1 MSSVV
6 GGGAVQDDAAPGS
19 ASVQGSASTQ
29 GTAPIQSSAST
40 ADNASAPGSAVRSG
54 GAANGSVKAGAG
66 AVLVLLNLPVPDDQR
81 AWSQAEALRD
91 DGVAVTVVCPAIHD
105 IAPGKK
111 RIDGI
116 DVVYYASFEGTGK
129 LATVLEGVWTATS
142 AARAARRALASMRG
156 TPRTLQVGNPPDLLF
171 GLLRWARRRGCTT
184 VYDQRDA
191 APELAASRAGF
202 DRLGRVF
209 LACERRMVSAADVV
223 LVPSG
228 EQAARLRRLYDRD
241 SVMVRTA
248 AVTAHTPAH
257 DAAPDP
263 TAADAPAADAARQDT
278 KKDDAETVLGYLGV
292 IGEQDG
298 VSDLIDAV
306 DLLRGRGVT
315 GFRVEIAGDGPALP
329 EARRRAERLGL
340 DDLVR
345 FRGWLGRGEVDAF
358 LGELDAMLVPDPD
371 VAFNH
376 YCAMNKVT
384 HAMARSVPVVLRP
397 LRENT
402 ALVDG
407 HGVLARDMSLPAF
420 ADAIGELLAMPAAER
435 AATGARLREVFDR
448 ELDWRQSGRRYVDAV
463 SPLRARRG

>member
-1 MSSVV
+1 MGSVV
-6 GGGAVQDDAAPGS
+6 GGSAVQDDAVPGS
-19 ASVQGSASTQ
+19 AS
-29 GTAPIQSSAST
+29 
-40 ADNASAPGSAVRSG
+40 RSG
-54 GAANGSVKAGAG
+54 DAANGAVKAG

-81 AWSQAEALRD
+81 AWSQAEALRE
-91 DGVAVTVVCPAIHD
+91 DGAAVTVVCPAIHD
-105 IAPGKK
+105 IAPGTK

-156 TPRTLQVGNPPDLLF
+156 APRTLQVGNPPDLLF

-202 DRLGRVF
+202 DRLGRLF
-209 LACERRMVSAADVV
+209 LACERRMVAAADVV

-248 AVTAHTPAH
+248 AVTAHTPAR
-257 DAAPDP
+257 DDV
-263 TAADAPAADAARQDT
+263 ADATAQDA

-340 DDLVR
+340 DGLVS

-420 ADAIGELLAMPAAER
+420 ADAIEQLLALPAAER
-435 AATGARLREVFDR
+435 ASNGARLREVFDR
-448 ELDWRQSGRRYVDAV
+448 ELDWRHSGRRYVEAV

>member
-1 MSSVV
+1 MGSVV
-6 GGGAVQDDAAPGS
+6 GGGAVQDDAAPGGALGDTT
-19 ASVQGSASTQ
+19 AS
-29 GTAPIQSSAST
+29 
-40 ADNASAPGSAVRSG
+40 GSAVK
-54 GAANGSVKAGAG
+54 AA

-105 IAPGKK
+105 ITPGRR

-116 DVVYYASFEGTGK
+116 DVVSYASFEGTGK
-129 LATVLEGVWTATS
+129 LATVLEGVWTAVS
-142 AARAARRALASMRG
+142 AAREARRALGSVRG
-156 TPRTLQVGNPPDLLF
+156 VPRTLQVGNPPDLLF
-171 GLLRWARRRGCTT
+171 GLLRWARRHGCTT
-184 VYDQRDA
+184 AYDQRDA

-202 DRLGRVF
+202 DRLARLF
-209 LACERRMVSAADVV
+209 LACERRMVGAADVV

-228 EQAARLRRLYDRD
+228 EQAARLRRLYGRD

-248 AVTAHTPAH
+248 AVTTQ
-257 DAAPDP
+257 
-263 TAADAPAADAARQDT
+263 APAADCVGDAPPQDA
-278 KKDDAETVLGYLGV
+278 KKGDGETVLGYLGV

-298 VSDLIDAV
+298 VSDLIEAV

-315 GFRVEIAGDGPALP
+315 GFRVEVAGDGPALP
-329 EARRRAERLGL
+329 EARRRAEQLGL
-340 DDLVR
+340 DGLVR

-384 HAMARSVPVVLRP
+384 HAMARSIPVVLRP

-407 HGVLARDMSLPAF
+407 HGILARDMSLPAF
-420 ADAIGELLAMPAAER
+420 ADAIEALLGLPAEECAR
-435 AATGARLREVFDR
+435 TGARLREVFDR
-448 ELDWRQSGRRYVDAV
+448 ELDWRQSGQRYVDAV
-463 SPLRARRG
+463 SPLRARRS

>member
-1 MSSVV
+1 MGSVV
-6 GGGAVQDDAAPGS
+6 GGGAAADDATPGG
-19 ASVQGSASTQ
+19 AS
-29 GTAPIQSSAST
+29 
-40 ADNASAPGSAVRSG
+40 NSG
-54 GAANGSVKAGAG
+54 GTKKGTTNSTNSATNSAANGATNDTAKAKAE

-105 IAPGKK
+105 IAPGTK

-116 DVVYYASFEGTGK
+116 DVVYYASFEGNGK

-142 AARAARRALASMRG
+142 AARAARRALAPMRG
-156 TPRTLQVGNPPDLLF
+156 APRTLQVGNPPDLLF

-202 DRLGRVF
+202 DRLGRLF
-209 LACERRMVSAADVV
+209 LACERRMVAAADVV

-228 EQAARLRRLYDRD
+228 EQAARLRRIYDRD

-248 AVTAHTPAH
+248 AVTAPVAAPA
-257 DAAPDP
+257 DAAND
-263 TAADAPAADAARQDT
+263 ASADAAATDAIAADAATAPQDA

-298 VSDLIDAV
+298 VGDLIDAV

-329 EARRRAERLGL
+329 EARRRAEQLGL
-340 DDLVR
+340 DGLVH

-384 HAMARSVPVVLRP
+384 HAMARAVPVVLRP

-407 HGVLARDMSLPAF
+407 HGILARDMSLPAF
-420 ADAIGELLAMPAAER
+420 ADAIAELLALPAAER
-435 AATGARLREVFDR
+435 ASTGARLREVFDR
-448 ELDWRQSGRRYVDAV
+448 ELDWSQSGRRYVDAA
-463 SPLRARRG
+463 SPLRARRS

>member
-1 MSSVV
+1 M
-6 GGGAVQDDAAPGS
+6 
-19 ASVQGSASTQ
+19 
-29 GTAPIQSSAST
+29 
-40 ADNASAPGSAVRSG
+40 
-54 GAANGSVKAGAG
+54 
-66 AVLVLLNLPVPDDQR
+66 LVLLNLPVPDDQR

-105 IAPGKK
+105 IAPGTK

-142 AARAARRALASMRG
+142 AGRAARRALASMRG
-156 TPRTLQVGNPPDLLF
+156 APRMLQVGNPPDLLF
-171 GLLRWARRRGCTT
+171 GLLRWARRRGVTT

-202 DRLGRVF
+202 DRLARLF
-209 LACERRMVSAADVV
+209 LACERRMVAAADVV

-228 EQAARLRRLYDRD
+228 EQASRLRRLYDRE

-248 AVTAHTPAH
+248 AVTTDGAAPGDVA
-257 DAAPDP
+257 DAAPRDA
-263 TAADAPAADAARQDT
+263 TA
-278 KKDDAETVLGYLGV
+278 KKDDADTVLGYLGV

-298 VSDLIDAV
+298 VGDLIDAV
-306 DLLRGRGVT
+306 DQLRGRGVT
-315 GFRVEIAGDGPALP
+315 GFRVEIAGAGPALP

-340 DDLVR
+340 DGLVH

-420 ADAIGELLAMPAAER
+420 ADAIEELLGMSAGER
-435 AATGARLREVFDR
+435 ASTGARLREVFDR
-448 ELDWRQSGRRYVDAV
+448 ELDWRQSGQRYVDAV
-463 SPLRARRG
+463 SPLRAGRG